1 MVLWT
6 ECVSPK
12 IYVETLISSNNYAFF
27 TETYVPPPKKVSSVN
42 PPLSNNSLHNQ
53 TKVLGHLGL
62 ACHLGSC
69 LDPQDCPCSTHCRC
83 PSVQVVT
90 YYLLLQF

>member
-1 MVLWT
+1 MCL
-6 ECVSPK
+6 PK
-12 IYVETLISSNNYAFF
+12 IYVETLIPSNNYAFF
-27 TETYVPPPKKVSSVN
+27 LLKTYVPPPKSLSVN
-42 PPLSNNSLHNQ
+42 PLLSNNSLHNQ

-69 LDPQDCPCSTHCRC
+69 LDPQDCPCSTHFRC